1 MKVLQ
6 TSPFPLGYRASDA
19 QYSETSERFQHA
31 MAGYTSRIL
40 AQIPAAQRVVSD
52 EIERLLRQRRSR

>member
-19 QYSETSERFQHA
+19 QYNETAERFQHA
-31 MAGYTSRIL
+31 SAGFAARDLPMKTVPF
-40 AQIPAAQRVVSD
+40 QI
-52 EIERLLRQRRSR
+52 IERLFRRSCSR

>member
-19 QYSETSERFQHA
+19 QYSETSQRFQHA
-31 MAGYTSRIL
+31 MAAYTLRIH
-40 AQIPAAQRVVSD
+40 AQISAARRIVSD
-52 EIERLLRQRRSR
+52 KIERLLRQHRSR

>member
-19 QYSETSERFQHA
+19 QYNETAVRFQHA
-31 MAGYTSRIL
+31 MAGLAARISATQPVRL
-40 AQIPAAQRVVSD
+40 PI
-52 EIERLLRQRRSR
+52 IERLLRERCSR

>member
-19 QYSETSERFQHA
+19 QYNESAVRFQHA
-31 MAGYTSRIL
+31 MAGL
-40 AQIPAAQRVVSD
+40 AARNPSTQPLLFQI
-52 EIERLLRQRRSR
+52 IEQLLRESGSR

>member
-19 QYSETSERFQHA
+19 QYNETAARFQHA
-31 MAGYTSRIL
+31 AT
-40 AQIPAAQRVVSD
+40 
-52 EIERLLRQRRSR
+52 RRYCASSPRPPFALEC